1 MSDCILVLGQ
11 AGVLPETD
19 CDLVGADRGALTA
32 VKQGK
37 RLRLAIGD
45 FDSVSEEERKL
56 IEEMS
61 DEVIRLNP
69 VKDESDSQAALEEIM
84 KRGYERV
91 LVIGAFGG
99 RLDHEAVNLRLA
111 RRYPGRV
118 VLQNENNRITVLG
131 AGQHKIVK
139 NGYRYLSVLPLT
151 DCRITLSGMKY
162 PLEGREM
169 TPDDLYG
176 LSNEI
181 TDETGLITIGCG
193 LVMVIQ
199 SDDSH

>member
-1 MSDCILVLGQ
+1 MSDCILVLGR
-11 AGVLPETD
+11 AGVLPEAG

-45 FDSVSEEERKL
+45 FDSVSGEERKL

-84 KRGYERV
+84 RRGYEKV

-111 RRYPGRV
+111 EKYSGRV
-118 VLQNENNRITVLG
+118 VLQNENNRVIVLG
-131 AGQHKIVK
+131 AGKYEVAK
-139 NGYRYLSVLPLT
+139 NGYRYISILPLS
-151 DCRITLSGMKY
+151 DCRVTLSGMKY
-162 PLEGREM
+162 PLDRREM
-169 TPDDLYG
+169 TPEDLYG

-181 TDETGLITIGCG
+181 LGETGQIVNTRGKI
-193 LVMVIQ
+193 MVIQ
-199 SDDSH
+199 SNDNE